1 MPPVF
6 DRQGKLKN
14 VSNTYILS
22 ALQFLFTRLVV
33 GLWNSFVIAKLVATI
48 M

>member
-1 MPPVF
+1 MVPVF

-14 VSNTYILS
+14 VSETYIS
-22 ALQFLFTRLVV
+22 CVLQFLFTRLGIVF
-33 GLWNSFVIAKLVATI
+33 WNSVAIAKLVATI